1 MKNRLFYLIIISII
15 SRFLSIYL
23 FGAKEISNEWGIM
36 VSIMEEHRMIGFR
49 KVEGEIMPNILMPPL
64 YPIFLYLIKTL
75 FNNMTYYLLTVQF
88 IQLTFSIFG
97 IIYIKKILSKFF
109 PEKITYLGTYIF
121 ALFPLNIYS
130 ISQISSVSLQIVIVI
145 FYIFYFIKSLEENSK
160 KNIIL
165 FSLCSAFLILLRG
178 EFFVFYLFTLLY
190 FLLKKKINLIISS
203 SLITL
208 ILITPYLIRNYLIF
222 ETITITKS
230 AGINLFK
237 GNNPLA
243 KAEGM
248 LDDIEK
254 ISKETHEKIKKITPQ
269 PKYDLIIDNLYKEE
283 AIKFIINDPAKYS
296 KLYVVKFFSFLFF
309 DIKSN
314 YPNYYNILH
323 IIPKILISLTT
334 LIGTFLLLKNKGIL
348 RFFSLY
354 YLLNAFIFSFFF
366 ILPRYSLSLLP
377 IQIILTCYVFSAYK
391 IKFIKN

>member
-178 EFFVFYLFTLLY
+178 EFFVFYLFNLLY
-190 FLLKKKINLIISS
+190 FLLKKK
-203 SLITL
+203 
-208 ILITPYLIRNYLIF
+208 
-222 ETITITKS
+222 
-230 AGINLFK
+230 
-237 GNNPLA
+237 
-243 KAEGM
+243 
-248 LDDIEK
+248 K
-254 ISKETHEKIKKITPQ
+254 I
-269 PKYDLIIDNLYKEE
+269 
-283 AIKFIINDPAKYS
+283 
-296 KLYVVKFFSFLFF
+296 
-309 DIKSN
+309 
-314 YPNYYNILH
+314 
-323 IIPKILISLTT
+323 
-334 LIGTFLLLKNKGIL
+334 
-348 RFFSLY
+348 
-354 YLLNAFIFSFFF
+354 
-366 ILPRYSLSLLP
+366 
-377 IQIILTCYVFSAYK
+377 
-391 IKFIKN
+391 

>member
-1 MKNRLFYLIIISII
+1 MNIFKMY
-15 SRFLSIYL
+15 
-23 FGAKEISNEWGIM
+23 SNQ
-36 VSIMEEHRMIGFR
+36 
-49 KVEGEIMPNILMPPL
+49 
-64 YPIFLYLIKTL
+64 
-75 FNNMTYYLLTVQF
+75 QF
-88 IQLTFSIFG
+88 IIVLF
-97 IIYIKKILSKFF
+97 ILLFPNFF

-190 FLLKKKINLIISS
+190 FLLKKKKNLIISS

-296 KLYVVKFFSFLFF
+296 KCC
-309 DIKSN
+309 
-314 YPNYYNILH
+314 
-323 IIPKILISLTT
+323 KI
-334 LIGTFLLLKNKGIL
+334 F
-348 RFFSLY
+348 
-354 YLLNAFIFSFFF
+354 FFF
-366 ILPRYSLSLLP
+366 I
-377 IQIILTCYVFSAYK
+377 F
-391 IKFIKN
+391 